1 MMKSKLKIIAISF
14 ISMIIVEVILSL
26 EQFWITGI
34 ESPHV
39 GLLFVLGLLF
49 GPYGAFG
56 AVLGNICLDLIYGYT
71 PIAIIPSAIFTF
83 GISYLAYKLWYSG
96 FKADKVTKPRL
107 DNIYRLLLFLSI
119 ILICGFIYSVVH
131 GTLTGIIFIADNDA
145 ILLARYKILSYF
157 LNFINIAFIFGII
170 SIWISEKI
178 DFVETPKKSKK
189 PVNKRLYQILFY
201 LLMISSIIT
210 SVSTVF
216 FFKSMD
222 PIIIMGELIIIGI
235 LLFAYLTKPFEYKI
249 EENNENTIIKNIMQN
264 FLMITLIIA
273 IMGLLL
279 SILSNNLV
287 GIIND
292 MNIYV
297 TATLGLIITDIIII
311 LFFIP
316 GIIILRYIEKK
327 VIKPI
332 SSFSEIESFINE
344 NEKIEA
350 EGLLNIYSEY
360 VNEQNEIGTLARSY
374 TDLINHNN
382 YYIENINK
390 IESEKERINAEL
402 DIATKIQAAS
412 LPTEAIK
419 NDDFIVNG
427 YSHPAKEV
435 GGDFFDYHMIDDD
448 NLAIVIGDASGK
460 GVPAALVAMIT
471 QVIIKQILKHYMDPS
486 KVLYL
491 LNNQLCEN
499 NTESMFLTLWLGI
512 YNKKTK
518 KLTFSNAGHNPPLIK
533 ENGEF
538 KYLNIDS
545 GIVLGIM
552 EDFEYVLEEINLPDE
567 LVVYTDGI
575 TDANNEDNEMY
586 GEDRLLNFF
595 NGFKSNEDPII
606 PLLDDIHNF
615 SKNAEQYDDMT
626 LLYLRIK

>member
-1 MMKSKLKIIAISF
+1 MKSKLKMIAISF
-14 ISMIIVEVILSL
+14 ISMIILDAITSIDL
-26 EQFWITGI
+26 FWMTGI
-34 ESPHV
+34 DGPHV

-49 GPYGAFG
+49 GPYGALG
-56 AVLGNICLDLIYGYT
+56 AVLANMYMDFLSGYT
-71 PIAIIPSAIFTF
+71 PIEIIISAIFTF
-83 GISYLAYKLWYSG
+83 GVSYLAYKLWYSG

-119 ILICGFIYSVVH
+119 IIICGFIYSVVH
-131 GTLTGIIFIADNDA
+131 GTFIGLIFIGDDNA
-145 ILLARYKILSYF
+145 IELARYKMLSYF

-170 SIWISEKI
+170 SIWISKKI

-189 PVNKRLYQILFY
+189 QVNERLYRILFY
-201 LLMISSIIT
+201 LLLIASIIT
-210 SVSTVF
+210 SISTAF
-216 FFKSMD
+216 FFSSINTN
-222 PIIIMGELIIIGI
+222 IIIGEVIIVGI

-249 EENNENTIIKNIMQN
+249 EKNDENTMIESIVQN
-264 FLMITLIIA
+264 FLIITLIIA
-273 IMGLLL
+273 IMGFLL

-287 GIIND
+287 GIIENT
-292 MNIYV
+292 NIYISL
-297 TATLGLIITDIIII
+297 TQGLLITDIIII

-316 GIIILRYIEKK
+316 GIIILNYIERK

-332 SSFSEIESFINE
+332 SAFSEIERFINE

-350 EGLLNIYSEY
+350 EGLLNIYSKY
-360 VNEQNEIGTLARSY
+360 VDEKNEIGTLARSY

-419 NDDFIVNG
+419 NDDFIVDG

-471 QVIIKQILKHYMDPS
+471 QVIIKQILKYYQDPS

-518 KLTFSNAGHNPPLIK
+518 KLIFSNAGHNPPLIK

-538 KYLNIDS
+538 KYLTLDS

-552 EDFEYVLEEINLPDE
+552 EDFDYVMEEISMPDE
-567 LVVYTDGI
+567 LIVYTDGI
-575 TDANNEDNEMY
+575 TDANNEYNEMY
-586 GEDRLLNFF
+586 GEKRLLNFF
-595 NGFKSNEDPII
+595 NEFKSDADPIS
-606 PLLDDIHNF
+606 PLLNDIHNF

-626 LLYLRIK
+626 LVYLKIK